1 MMLKREMEQLRIENA
16 SLMED
21 KANMAKTIAD
31 GTLYLQNTLKEM
43 AKLHTVIGE
52 LTTVGAQ
59 AVLQMRM
66 GSMHNALTLP
76 VAAATPKSKPGRIA
90 IAKAVYISKSSSGK
104 GALSSST
111 GGAERQNSIAGAKLT
126 RTSSSSSAAGVR
138 KSSDSSMALENASK
152 KKSSKNGLPVKC
164 ASLQVKEQL
173 VQSSSPSSAVIP
185 KLLKKSPTQTI
196 LPSDRQPTVTQGEGS
211 SSNEL
216 VPGVP
221 QAATGILD
229 ARKIV
234 LEPGSTCAPGVDV
247 IQQENATAACAD
259 AISKRADDIG
269 QATIKEAS
277 LKRSDDVAQAASKRT
292 GISGFVRKPASAVL
306 TYSPPKARPVGVR
319 SESLS
324 APTTTGK
331 VQQALS
337 EVLGAPGLETSTT
350 VEANCTVSSSFY
362 LTPGIA
368 PSKNQSQLV
377 SLREFIAQRR
387 NASKQAKPSA
397 SFASV
402 VPRFEK
408 KQELT
413 KEAT

>member
-164 ASLQVKEQL
+164 ASLQAKEPL
-173 VQSSSPSSAVIP
+173 AQSSSPSSAVIP
-185 KLLKKSPTQTI
+185 KLLKKSTQTI
-196 LPSDRQPTVTQGEGS
+196 LPSDRQPTATQGEGS

-234 LEPGSTCAPGVDV
+234 LEPGSTCVPGVDV

-292 GISGFVRKPASAVL
+292 GISGFVRKPASTVL

-319 SESLS
+319 SESLP

-337 EVLGAPGLETSTT
+337 EVVGAPGLETSTT
-350 VEANCTVSSSFY
+350 VEANCAVSGSSH